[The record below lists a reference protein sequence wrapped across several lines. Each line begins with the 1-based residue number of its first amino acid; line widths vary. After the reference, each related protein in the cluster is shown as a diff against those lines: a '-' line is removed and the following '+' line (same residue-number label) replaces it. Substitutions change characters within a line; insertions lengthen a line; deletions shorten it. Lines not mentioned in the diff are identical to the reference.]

1 MQVGGFFVCS
11 PKRLLLARRQVRA
24 TAVRHFCRHADAF
37 AQRGVGVDGFADVHG
52 ADAHC
57 NAKKYF
63 LRYTQKMSTSR
74 KIPAI
79 FYRSASGSEPVREW
93 LKTLDKADRQTV
105 GEDIA
110 YVQYKWPIGKP
121 RVDHLRGPIWE
132 VRSKIG
138 NRIARVLFA
147 VEESEMILLHAF
159 VKKTQQTNPADIELA
174 TKRLKE
180 WLNGQSN

>member
-1 MQVGGFFVCS
+1 MPS
-11 PKRLLLARRQVRA
+11 DK
-24 TAVRHFCRHADAF
+24 
-37 AQRGVGVDGFADVHG
+37 
-52 ADAHC
+52 
-57 NAKKYF
+57 
-63 LRYTQKMSTSR
+63 

-79 FYRSASGSEPVREW
+79 FFRSASGDEPVREW
-93 LKTLDKADRQTV
+93 LKTLDKTDRQAI

-121 RVDHLRGPIWE
+121 RVDHLRGSVWE

-147 VEESEMILLHAF
+147 VEQSEMILLHAF

-174 TKRLKE
+174 IKRLKE
-180 WLNGQSN
+180 WKNGQSNYSESPRG

>member
-1 MQVGGFFVCS
+1 M
-11 PKRLLLARRQVRA
+11 P
-24 TAVRHFCRHADAF
+24 DA
-37 AQRGVGVDGFADVHG
+37 Q
-52 ADAHC
+52 
-57 NAKKYF
+57 
-63 LRYTQKMSTSR
+63 

-79 FYRSASGSEPVREW
+79 FYRSVSGDEPVRGW
-93 LKTLDKADRQTV
+93 LKALDKADRQTI

-121 RVDHLRGPIWE
+121 RVDHLRGSVWE

-147 VEESEMILLHAF
+147 VEQSKMILLHAF
-159 VKKTQQTNPADIELA
+159 IKKTQQTNPADIDLA

-180 WLNGQSN
+180 WKNGQSN

>member
-1 MQVGGFFVCS
+1 M
-11 PKRLLLARRQVRA
+11 RQVRA
-24 TAVRHFCRHADAF
+24 AAVRHFYRHADGIK
-37 AQRGVGVDGFADVHG
+37 QRGVWVDGWFCRCPPRLRSHQ
-52 ADAHC
+52 C
-57 NAKKYF
+57 QNMYF
-63 LRYTQKMSTSR
+63 LRYTKIMSSSR
-74 KIPAI
+74 KIPAN

-147 VEESEMILLHAF
+147 VDESEMILLHAF

-180 WLNGQSN
+180 WINGQSN